1 MRMEIFKVNESMRE
15 EVPGICSIYKNI
27 MHTIYGIEWDST
39 LNWLIGNA
47 IISSVEAGKTKIMDR
62 DDIDLVSWNWGNY
75 EFSEGDAAI
84 GSGTL
89 QVTGYSEYWK
99 ANNIYDLAGN
109 WPEETQEKYSTGGF
123 FNLRG
128 GGCFGDFSFGVAD
141 RWIYHN
147 EDLFKIPGIGSRIS
161 FYITLD
167 SGSDA

>member
-47 IISSVEAGKTKIMDR
+47 IISSAEAGKTKIMDR
-62 DDIDLVSWNWGNY
+62 DDIEFDSSSWGNY
-75 EFSEGDAAI
+75 WGSTGDAI
-84 GSGTL
+84 IDSGDIN
-89 QVTGYSEYWK
+89 VTGESEYWK

-109 WPEETQEKYSTGGF
+109 LPEETQEKYSTEGYG
-123 FNLRG
+123 NCRG
-128 GGCFGDFSFGVAD
+128 GSYFGDYNTVAQRCVFHLEDAFMMLGV
-141 RWIYHN
+141 
-147 EDLFKIPGIGSRIS
+147 GSRIS

-167 SGSDA
+167 SASDA